1 MNEII
6 NEIAGGLGG
15 LMLKVFVIVVPLI
28 TFLEWAKSQRWFNRM
43 VNSVEPLFRPV
54 GFRQNALFPLLTGLI
69 FGISYGAGVL
79 IPQARS
85 GELDPKQ
92 IFLVASFLGICHALF
107 EDTLLFV
114 AVGAS
119 AWILPATRFAAALMI
134 VSALARLPWPLAAPD
149 PQTETV
155 S

>member
-1 MNEII
+1 MNGII
-6 NEIAGGLGG
+6 NEIATGLGG
-15 LMLKVFVIVVPLI
+15 LMLKVFVIVVPMI
-28 TFLEWAKSQRWFNRM
+28 TFLEWAKNQRWFTRM
-43 VNSVEPLFRPV
+43 VNSVDPLFRRV

-85 GELDPKQ
+85 GELDPRQ
-92 IFLVASFLGICHALF
+92 IFLVAAFLGICHALV

-119 AWILPATRFAAALMI
+119 AWILPGTRFVLALII
-134 VSALARLPWPLAAPD
+134 VSALARLPWPSATPGA
-149 PQTETV
+149 QTKSV

>member
-1 MNEII
+1 MNAIVNEIV
-6 NEIAGGLGG
+6 GGLGG

-28 TFLEWAKSQRWFNRM
+28 TLLEWAKSRRWFNTM
-43 VNSVEPLFRPV
+43 VNSVQPIFRPV
-54 GFRQNALFPLLTGLI
+54 GFRQVALFPLLTGLI

-92 IFLVASFLGICHALF
+92 IFLIAAFLGICHALV

-119 AWILPATRFAAALMI
+119 AWILPVTRFTAALII
-134 VSALARLPWPLAAPD
+134 VSGLARLPWPPAAPE
-149 PQTETV
+149 PKTGTM

>member
-1 MNEII
+1 MIEIVY
-6 NEIAGGLGG
+6 EIATGLGS
-15 LMLKVFVIVVPLI
+15 LMLKVLVIVVPMI
-28 TFLEWAKSQRWFNRM
+28 TILEWVKTQPWFIRAID
-43 VNSVEPLFRPV
+43 SVEPLFRPV
-54 GFRQNALFPLLTGLI
+54 GFRRSALFPLLTGLI

-85 GELDPKQ
+85 GEIDPKQ

-119 AWILPATRFAAALMI
+119 AWILPLTRFAAALVV
-134 VSALARLPWPLAAPD
+134 VSALARLPWPLAKPA
-149 PQTETV
+149 PQTESTP
-155 S
+155 

>member
-1 MNEII
+1 MNAIVNEIV
-6 NEIAGGLGG
+6 GGLGS
-15 LMLKVFVIVVPLI
+15 LVLKVFVIVVPLI
-28 TFLEWAKSQRWFNRM
+28 TLLEWAKSKRWFNRM
-43 VNSVEPLFRPV
+43 VNSVQPVFRPV
-54 GFRQNALFPLLTGLI
+54 GFRQIALFPLLTGLI

-92 IFLVASFLGICHALF
+92 IFLVASFLGICHALV

-119 AWILPATRFAAALMI
+119 AWILPTARFVAAVII
-134 VSALARLPWPLAAPD
+134 VSALARMPWPRSGPE
-149 PQTETV
+149 PGTEIV

>member
-1 MNEII
+1 MNAII
-6 NEIAGGLGG
+6 TEIAGGLGG

-28 TFLEWAKSQRWFNRM
+28 TLLEWAKSKRWFNRM
-43 VNSVEPLFRPV
+43 VNSVQPIFRPV
-54 GFRQNALFPLLTGLI
+54 GFRQIALFPLLTGLI

-92 IFLVASFLGICHALF
+92 IFLVSAFLGICHALF

-119 AWILPATRFAAALMI
+119 AWILPVTRFTAALII
-134 VSALARLPWPLAAPD
+134 VSALARLPWPLSTPE
-149 PQTETV
+149 PETETV

>member
-1 MNEII
+1 MHAII
-6 NEIAGGLGG
+6 SEIATGLGG

-28 TFLEWAKSQRWFNRM
+28 TLLEWAQRQRWFTQM
-43 VNSVEPLFRPV
+43 VNSIQPLFRPL

-92 IFLVASFLGICHALF
+92 IFLVASFLGICHALV

-119 AWILPATRFAAALMI
+119 AWILPCTRFAVALI
-134 VSALARLPWPLAAPD
+134 LVSALARLPWPLAAPD
-149 PQTETV
+149 AQTETPA
-155 S
+155 

>member
-1 MNEII
+1 MSAII
-6 NEIAGGLGG
+6 NEIAAGLGG

-28 TFLEWAKSQRWFNRM
+28 TLLEWAQKQRWFTHM
-43 VNSVEPLFRPV
+43 VNSVQPLSRPL
-54 GFRQNALFPLLTGLI
+54 GFRQNSLFPLLTGLV

-85 GELDPKQ
+85 GELGSRQ
-92 IFLVASFLGICHALF
+92 IFLVASFLAICHAMV

-119 AWILPATRFAAALMI
+119 PWILPCSRFAVALI
-134 VSALARLPWPLAAPD
+134 LVAVLARLPWPYVVSD
-149 PQTETV
+149 PQNETQT
-155 S
+155 